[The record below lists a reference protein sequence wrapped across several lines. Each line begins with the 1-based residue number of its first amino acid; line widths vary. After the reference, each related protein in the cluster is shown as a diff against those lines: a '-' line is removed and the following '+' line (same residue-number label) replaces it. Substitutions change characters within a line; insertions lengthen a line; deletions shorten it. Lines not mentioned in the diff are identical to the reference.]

1 MKNVVIIGGGLGGLF
16 TGALL
21 SKNGYKVTVLEKNRI
36 IGGGLQCF
44 RRKGVEFETGM
55 HILGG
60 FQEGGNVGK
69 ICHYLGILDK
79 LSIMNTDPAVMD
91 MITSLPSKR
100 VYNIP
105 QGRERFTG
113 YFSALFPNEAAGIKN
128 YVNDIYAL
136 ADEVDL
142 FYLREQKSSILS
154 LSEKFLMPADELIA
168 SHIDNSELR
177 YILAYMAPM
186 YAGIKGHTPA
196 YIHALINVLYIDGAS
211 MFVGGSQQLADLLA
225 GVIENGG
232 GEVLSGSK
240 VEKILVEERAV
251 KGVVTEDGREFA
263 GADWYIS
270 AIHPALMVDMIEGKA
285 FTKSYRTRLKELPN
299 SYSTFTVYVKFKEES
314 FPFMNHPSYLKDDN
328 SSMWN
333 LQQFDDAWPRGFM
346 YITSPVKNQGPYA
359 EKMTIN
365 CVMDFSVVE
374 RWKDTVTGRRGADY
388 EGFKERCKERVL
400 AKMER
405 LYPNFRNMI
414 DYCFTSSPLT
424 IRDYYG
430 SVNGALYGY
439 LKDCNNITAC
449 QVPIY
454 TKVSNLLLTGQ
465 NNNLHGICGVPLT
478 AIDTAEVIVGKNMIV
493 KAINESVMR

>member
-1 MKNVVIIGGGLGGLF
+1 MNDVVIIGGGLGGLF

-21 SKNGYKVTVLEKNRI
+21 SKNGYRVTVLEKNRI

-44 RRKGVEFETGM
+44 KRNGVEFETGM

-60 FQEGGNVGK
+60 FQEGGSVGK
-69 ICHYLGILDK
+69 ICHYLGIFDK
-79 LSIMNTDPAVMD
+79 LSIIHTDPAVMD
-91 MITSLPSKR
+91 MITSLPSER

-105 QGRERFTG
+105 QGRDRFIE
-113 YFSALFPNEAAGIKN
+113 YFSALFPNEASGIKN
-128 YVNDIYAL
+128 YVNDIYTL

-142 FYLREQKSSILS
+142 FYLREQSGSIFS
-154 LSEKFLMPADELIA
+154 HSEKFLMPADELIA
-168 SHIDNSELR
+168 SHIYDDELR
-177 YILAYMAPM
+177 DILAYMAPM

-211 MFVGGSQQLADLLA
+211 MFIGGSMQLAELLA
-225 GVIENGG
+225 GVIEDGG
-232 GEVLSGSK
+232 GDVLSGCK
-240 VEKILVEERAV
+240 VEKILVEEKAV
-251 KGVVTEDGREFA
+251 KGVVTENGRIFA

-270 AIHPALMVDMIEGKA
+270 AIHPALMVDMIDGKA

-299 SYSTFTVYVKFKEES
+299 GYSTFTVYVKFKERS
-314 FPFMNHPSYLKDDN
+314 FPFINHPSYLKDDD

-346 YITSPVKNQGPYA
+346 YITSPVKNQGAYA
-359 EKMTIN
+359 DKMTIN

-374 RWKDTVTGRRGADY
+374 RWKDTFTGRRGADY
-388 EGFKERCKERVL
+388 EEFKEMCKERVL

-405 LYPNFRNMI
+405 LYPSFRNTI
-414 DYCFTSSPLT
+414 EFCFTSSPLT
-424 IRDYYG
+424 VRDYYG

-439 LKDCNNITAC
+439 LKDCKNIAAS
-449 QVPIY
+449 QIPIY

-478 AIDTAEVIVGKNMIV
+478 AIDTAEVIVGKNKIV
-493 KAINESVMR
+493 KAINESAMR